1 MISLPTYLNPLV
13 GLWNRYERH
22 ISALGLL
29 IGFSFDVIIADR
41 PDSITNNLLLLVY
54 LLVAA
59 GLIVILNLRSI
70 LREREANAAEPLFLL
85 FMLQICFG
93 GLASNLL
100 VLYGRSGTLVG
111 SALFIGLLFAML
123 VGNEFLKTRYSQLRF
138 NIAVYYILLFSY
150 LLIVIPTF
158 ILHSVGTG
166 IFFVSGLV
174 SLVFVAGF
182 LAVLYYA
189 VFRGRNRERQL
200 FEVSTIVLGIFF
212 IFNGLYFL
220 NIIPPVPLA
229 LKDIGIYHSITGR
242 ASQGYTATYEH
253 EPWWKFWRSTNTIF
267 SAPKNTTAYCFS
279 AVFAPTDLRTP
290 IFHRWEK
297 KDPEAGEWKTTSH
310 ISFDINGGRA
320 EGYRGYS
327 TARLGEGR
335 WRCSVETESGA
346 LIGRFSFTMREVAVP
361 ALSTKTL

>member
-1 MISLPTYLNPLV
+1 VIPLRTHLDPLV
-13 GLWNRYERH
+13 GIWNRYERH

-29 IGFSFDVIIADR
+29 IGFCFDVIIADR
-41 PDSITNNLLLLVY
+41 PDSVTNNLLLLVY
-54 LLVAA
+54 LIVAA

-70 LREREANAAEPLFLL
+70 LREREEAAAEPLFLL

-111 SALFIGLLFAML
+111 SALFIGLLAAML

-158 ILHSVGTG
+158 VLHSVGTG
-166 IFFVSGLV
+166 VFFISGLA
-174 SLVFVAGF
+174 SLVFVGGF

-200 FEVSTIVLGIFF
+200 FEVSTVVLGIFF

-220 NIIPPVPLA
+220 NVIPPVPLA
-229 LKDIGIYHSITGR
+229 LKDIGLYHSITGR
-242 ASQGYTATYEH
+242 ASQGYTATYEK
-253 EPWWKFWRSTNTIF
+253 EPWWKFWRSTNTVF
-267 SAPKNTTAYCFS
+267 HGSKNTTAYCFS

-290 IFHRWEK
+290 IFHRWEQLDTEK
-297 KDPEAGEWKTTSH
+297 GEWETTNH

-327 TARLGEGR
+327 VARLSEGK

-346 LIGRFSFTMREVAVP
+346 LIGRFSFKVLEEVAP
-361 ALSTKTL
+361 TLSTKTL